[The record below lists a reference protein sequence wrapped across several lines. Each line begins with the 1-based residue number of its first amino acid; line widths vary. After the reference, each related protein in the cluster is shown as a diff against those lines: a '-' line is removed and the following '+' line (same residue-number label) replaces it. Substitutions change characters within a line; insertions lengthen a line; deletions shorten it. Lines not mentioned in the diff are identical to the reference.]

1 MGHTIKLA
9 AVGAVAFMVLDGVW
23 LGLLMKNF
31 YRDQL
36 APIVRLADG
45 GIAPNWPAAFVVY
58 VLLGTGIALFVIP
71 RASTVPLGGGLGA
84 LFGLVVYG
92 VYDFTN
98 YSTLRQWPFVLTL
111 ADIGVG
117 SGGVGRRARRPSGS
131 WLDEQT
137 TRGARRAI
145 RSAPSPS

>member
-1 MGHTIKLA
+1 MGDTIKLA
-9 AVGAVAFMVLDGVW
+9 AVGAVAFMVLDGIW
-23 LGLLMKNF
+23 LGLLMKTF

-58 VLLGTGIALFVIP
+58 VLLGIGIAVFVVP
-71 RASTVPLGGGLGA
+71 RAATVPLAAAYGA

-111 ADIGVG
+111 ADAAWGAAASAAAAVAVRIV
-117 SGGVGRRARRPSGS
+117 AR
-131 WLDEQT
+131 
-137 TRGARRAI
+137 
-145 RSAPSPS
+145 

>member
-1 MGHTIKLA
+1 MGHTLKLA
-9 AVGAVAFMVLDGVW
+9 AIGAVAFMVLDGVW
-23 LGLLMKNF
+23 LGLLMKTF

-58 VLLGTGIALFVIP
+58 VLLGTGIAVFVMP
-71 RASTVPLGGGLGA
+71 HASTLALAVAYGA

-111 ADIGVG
+111 ADVAWGATASAAAAAAVRIV
-117 SGGVGRRARRPSGS
+117 AR
-131 WLDEQT
+131 
-137 TRGARRAI
+137 
-145 RSAPSPS
+145 

>member
-1 MGHTIKLA
+1 MGHTIQLA
-9 AVGAVAFMVLDGVW
+9 ALGAVAFMVLDGVW
-23 LGLLMKNF
+23 LALLMKHF

-45 GIAPNWPAAFVVY
+45 GIAPHWPAAFVVY
-58 VLLGTGIALFVIP
+58 VLLGTGIAVFVIP
-71 RASTVPLGGGLGA
+71 RASTVPLAAAYGA

-111 ADIGVG
+111 ADVAWGTVA
-117 SGGVGRRARRPSGS
+117 SAACAAVVRMAAR
-131 WLDEQT
+131 
-137 TRGARRAI
+137 
-145 RSAPSPS
+145 

>member
-1 MGHTIKLA
+1 MGHTIKITA
-9 AVGAVAFMVLDGVW
+9 FGAIAFMVLDGVW
-23 LGLLMKNF
+23 LGVLMKSF

-71 RASTVPLGGGLGA
+71 RAPTVSLAAVYGA

-98 YSTLRQWPFVLTL
+98 YSTLRQWPFVLAM
-111 ADIGVG
+111 ADVAWGAVA
-117 SGGVGRRARRPSGS
+117 SAACAVAVRMMAR
-131 WLDEQT
+131 
-137 TRGARRAI
+137 
-145 RSAPSPS
+145 

>member
-9 AVGAVAFMVLDGVW
+9 ALAAGAFMVLDGVW

-45 GIAPNWPAAFVVY
+45 GIAPHWPAAFVVY
-58 VLLGTGIALFVIP
+58 VLLGTGIAVFVIP
-71 RASTVPLGGGLGA
+71 RAPTVSLAAAYGA
-84 LFGLVVYG
+84 LLGLVVYG

-111 ADIGVG
+111 ADV
-117 SGGVGRRARRPSGS
+117 A
-131 WLDEQT
+131 W
-137 TRGARRAI
+137 GAVASAASAAI
-145 RSAPSPS
+145 VRFAVR

>member
-1 MGHTIKLA
+1 MGHTLTLA
-9 AVGAVAFMVLDGVW
+9 AMGAVVFMALDGVW
-23 LGLLMKNF
+23 LGVLMKNF

-58 VLLGTGIALFVIP
+58 ALLGAGIALFVVP
-71 RASTVPLGGGLGA
+71 RAATVSLAAAYGA

-98 YSTLRQWPFVLTL
+98 YATLRQWPFVLTV
-111 ADIGVG
+111 ADVAWGTVASAACAAIVR
-117 SGGVGRRARRPSGS
+117 STAR
-131 WLDEQT
+131 
-137 TRGARRAI
+137 
-145 RSAPSPS
+145 

>member
-1 MGHTIKLA
+1 MGTTIKLA
-9 AVGAVAFMVLDGVW
+9 AVGAVAFMVLDAVW

-31 YRDQL
+31 YREQL

-58 VLLGTGIALFVIP
+58 ALLGAGIALFVIP
-71 RASTVPLGGGLGA
+71 RAATISLAAAYGA
-84 LFGLVVYG
+84 VFGLVVYG

-111 ADIGVG
+111 ADTAWGALASAAAAVAVRIV
-117 SGGVGRRARRPSGS
+117 AR
-131 WLDEQT
+131 
-137 TRGARRAI
+137 
-145 RSAPSPS
+145 

>member
-1 MGHTIKLA
+1 MGHTLKLA
-9 AVGAVAFMVLDGVW
+9 AIGAVAFMVLDGVW

-31 YRDQL
+31 YREQL
-36 APIVRLADG
+36 APIVRLRDG
-45 GIAPNWPAAFVVY
+45 GMAPNWPAAFVVY

-71 RASTVPLGGGLGA
+71 RASTVSLAAAYGA

-111 ADIGVG
+111 ADLVWGVVA
-117 SGGVGRRARRPSGS
+117 SAACAAVVKIAAR
-131 WLDEQT
+131 
-137 TRGARRAI
+137 
-145 RSAPSPS
+145 